1 VTVLVPGLIVEVN
14 GKGAGGRLV
23 AAEVE
28 FSEADLKAAIT
39 AYAQTAPVGQ

>member
-1 VTVLVPGLIVEVN
+1 VPAHSRH